1 MGGATNSD
9 MTLASLSMG
18 TYTDV
23 TGNLDNP
30 SSFVIRPK
38 TFYTTS
44 SDYQPSY
51 AFKLMGMTTD
61 QIDSRINLATP
72 VLKWVGSC
80 DEGGTSFTGITLA
93 QCNTACHASSTCY
106 VIVYKESISKCWF

>member
-9 MTLASLSMG
+9 MTLASFDTSMR

-72 VLKWVGSC
+72 VEKWVG
-80 DEGGTSFTGITLA
+80 
-93 QCNTACHASSTCY
+93 N
-106 VIVYKESISKCWF
+106 